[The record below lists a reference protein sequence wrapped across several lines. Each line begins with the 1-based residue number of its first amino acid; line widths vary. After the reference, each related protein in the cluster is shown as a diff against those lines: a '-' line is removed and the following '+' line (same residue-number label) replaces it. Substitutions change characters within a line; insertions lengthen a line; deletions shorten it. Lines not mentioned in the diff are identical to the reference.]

1 MRTILLGG
9 GGTGTSFAIATR
21 IRANWGNGVKIIVTD
36 VFDSKLVTSSIISD
50 KFFKVPFANTPDFED
65 ALIEIIL
72 RERIDVYIP
81 VLNDEIFVAWQL
93 MSDPRFKNIDFW
105 SSEIHASCIDKNYS
119 QNWLAVNNIPVPAV
133 YSLEDV
139 LVDKGNYIIK
149 PKNGSGGR
157 GVSLMSWVDLLNLP
171 DQIKNNIVV
180 QEICEKPEIT
190 VDSFFD
196 YDANIGYSYARER
209 LEVKA
214 GVCTKARLFF
224 DKELDDIAK
233 KIGQALKQRGT
244 ICFQLMKNKSGWVVT
259 DFNLRSGAGTAMTCA
274 AGYDVLSAAYACRV
288 GEDYSKFV
296 SQMNINEVHYITRQ
310 YSEFVMTSHEV
321 SCI

>member
-21 IRANWGNGVKIIVTD
+21 IRANWGNRVKIIVTD
-36 VFDSKLVTSSIISD
+36 VFDSELVTSSIISD
-50 KFFKVPFANTPDFED
+50 KFFKVPFANTSDFED

-72 RERIDVYIP
+72 KEKIDVYIP
-81 VLNDEIFVAWQL
+81 VLNDEIVVAWRL
-93 MSDPRFKNIDFW
+93 MSDPRFKDIDFW
-105 SSEIHASCIDKNYS
+105 SSEVHASCIDKSYS
-119 QNWLAVNNIPVPAV
+119 QNWLRINGIPVPAI
-133 YSLEDV
+133 YSFENVLEE
-139 LVDKGNYIIK
+139 KGSYIIK
-149 PKNGSGGR
+149 PRSGSGGR
-157 GVSLMSWVDLLNLP
+157 GVSIMSWIELLNLP
-171 DQIKNNIVV
+171 DEIKDGILV
-180 QEICEKPEIT
+180 QEICEKPEVT

-196 YDANIGYSYARER
+196 CDANIGYSYARER

-224 DKELDDIAK
+224 DKELDAIAK
-233 KIGQALKQRGT
+233 KIGQALRQRGT
-244 ICFQLMKNKSGWVVT
+244 ICFQLMKNQSGWVVT

-274 AGYDVLSAAYACRV
+274 AGYDVLSAAYACRI

-296 SQMNINEVHYITRQ
+296 SQMKINEVHFITRQ